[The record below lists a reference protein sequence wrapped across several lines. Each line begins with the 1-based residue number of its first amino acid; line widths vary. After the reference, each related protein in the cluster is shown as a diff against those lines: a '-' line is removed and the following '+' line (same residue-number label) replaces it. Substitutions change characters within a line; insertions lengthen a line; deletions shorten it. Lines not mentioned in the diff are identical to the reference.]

1 MSYFNTGCLCLN
13 IVIDLIS
20 NALKLTE
27 TVIRMIDR
35 NRSRK
40 TIRSINKL
48 LKKIR
53 RMEEI
58 PYEERIDGDLDRN
71 YNDLNL
77 KLHQLGKENSRT
89 QNE

>member
-1 MSYFNTGCLCLN
+1 M
-13 IVIDLIS
+13 IDLIS

-27 TVIRMIDR
+27 TVVRMIDR

-40 TIRSINKL
+40 TVRSINKL

-53 RMEEI
+53 RMEET
-58 PYEERIDGDLDRN
+58 PYEERIDSDLDRA
-71 YNDLNL
+71 YSDLNL
-77 KLHQLGKENSRT
+77 KLYQLSKENSRT

>member
-1 MSYFNTGCLCLN
+1 M
-13 IVIDLIS
+13 IDLIS

-27 TVIRMIDR
+27 TVVRMIDR

-40 TIRSINKL
+40 TVRSINKL

-53 RMEEI
+53 RMEET
-58 PYEERIDGDLDRN
+58 PYENRIDSDLDRA

-77 KLHQLGKENSRT
+77 KLHQLSKENSRT

>member
-1 MSYFNTGCLCLN
+1 MIN
-13 IVIDLIS
+13 LIS

-27 TVIRMIDR
+27 TVVRMIDR

-40 TIRSINKL
+40 TVRSINKL

-53 RMEEI
+53 RMEET
-58 PYEERIDGDLDRN
+58 PYEERIDSELDRA
-71 YNDLNL
+71 YSDLNL
-77 KLHQLGKENSRT
+77 KLHQLSKENSRT

>member
-1 MSYFNTGCLCLN
+1 
-13 IVIDLIS
+13 VIDLIS

-27 TVIRMIDR
+27 TVIRMINR